1 LDTTITQLR
10 EQICA
15 LVVARQEMRAHRATP
30 EALEANRL
38 ELGSRQR
45 QLSCA
50 LVERSLPG
58 SNACAAQHE
67 PEQSLA
73 AGQVVADERLAA

>member
-1 LDTTITQLR
+1 VDTTIAQLR
-10 EQICA
+10 ERICA
-15 LVVARQEMRAHRATP
+15 LVVARQEMRTRGATP

-58 SNACAAQHE
+58 SNACDAQHE
-67 PEQSLA
+67 PEQSLS